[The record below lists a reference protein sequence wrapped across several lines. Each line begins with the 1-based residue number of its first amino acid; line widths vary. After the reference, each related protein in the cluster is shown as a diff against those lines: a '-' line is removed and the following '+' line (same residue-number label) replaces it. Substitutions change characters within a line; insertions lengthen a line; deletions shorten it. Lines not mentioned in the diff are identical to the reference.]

1 MLRTAALFLIVHV
14 VIAAT
19 AAGARLAGDTGGRK
33 PAPPPSRYRYTLEF
47 DKKSLPKGVTVR
59 EHKVGDG
66 MIVRYFVKNTSDT
79 PLIFNDK
86 YDATGKLVAG
96 DKVVSGKAYQYY
108 PNGVPMEGKQHLK
121 GWQAPFGDMEE
132 AAILLTTTPSKIADG
147 REPGKD
153 KELPPPEPAVIPVK
167 YDGKPYELK
176 VTIHYHL
183 NEAYDAK
190 P

>member
-1 MLRTAALFLIVHV
+1 MDRMPALFLLIPFAVAA
-14 VIAAT
+14 IAFADRP
-19 AAGARLAGDTGGRK
+19 AADAGGRK

-47 DKKSLPKGVTVR
+47 DKKTLPKGVAVR
-59 EHKVGDG
+59 EAKIGDG
-66 MIVRYFVKNTSDT
+66 TIVRYFVKNTSDT

-86 YDATGKLVAG
+86 YDATDRLVAG

-147 REPGKD
+147 HEPGKG

-183 NEAYDAK
+183 NPAYDAK